1 MRLNNE
7 NVKSEKSEK
16 WTSEYHLFLPD
27 GLNEEQMSWNFSDVF
42 PGKISIMF
50 QICQDSNV

>member
-16 WTSEYHLFLPD
+16 LTSEYHLFLPD
-27 GLNEEQMSWNFSDVF
+27 GLNEEQMELKLLRCFSWENLNNVSDL
-42 PGKISIMF
+42 PG
-50 QICQDSNV
+50 